1 MMMSCDHFTC
11 GVFISVKRKSLKKW
25 IVRFR
30 SAYTQQTVMPLKWNV
45 FSLALLLVLLLYF
58 GYSFTVFPFFCGVMQ
73 KVPLSFV
80 PPYSVCQQFSVCVC
94 VCHCLHVS
102 IRCSDWSCDVWFNQQ
117 KPPCPIGPSSFI
129 FHLQHPP
136 PFPNRGTPH
145 HLSPPKIAH
154 SLLTPFLW
162 DARVSGFMF

>member
-30 SAYTQQTVMPLKWNV
+30 SAYTQQNVMPLKWNV
-45 FSLALLLVLLLYF
+45 FSLALLLVLLIYF

-73 KVPLSFV
+73 KVPPSFV

-94 VCHCLHVS
+94 VPLFARQHQVFWLKLWRM
-102 IRCSDWSCDVWFNQQ
+102 IQPT

-145 HLSPPKIAH
+145 HLSPPKITR